1 MTKTSRDRILAR
13 IAIEVLRISTLKTR
27 KGSSLDFHE
36 VAVWELH
43 RALELAFMM
52 GQRAGSGNL
61 RRALSRISA

>member
-1 MTKTSRDRILAR
+1 MTKTSRDRILVR

-52 GQRAGSGNL
+52 GQCHPAKD
-61 RRALSRISA
+61 RRPQVREVTP